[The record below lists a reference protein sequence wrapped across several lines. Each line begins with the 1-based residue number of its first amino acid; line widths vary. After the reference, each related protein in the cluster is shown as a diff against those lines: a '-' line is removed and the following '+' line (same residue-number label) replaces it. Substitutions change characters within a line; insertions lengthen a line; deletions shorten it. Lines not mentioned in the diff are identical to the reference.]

1 MMAVPTQEDLML
13 PTLAALAELG
23 DDTSGHAINDWVVSS
38 MGLSRSTLLNSRLSG
53 ARFKLKGRKPPLAE
67 NRRRGYWF
75 LTSDGRSIFRN
86 KIPSDEDLVAPTL
99 DAISELSRGRSYGA
113 HNDDIHNRVV
123 YVMGLPSYLAKYKSA
138 SGKTPLVHSRI
149 NSAKTK
155 LRKGRLI
162 ESRRRGYWSLV
173 GRQISVDQGF
183 GRERWVVGLTDKSH
197 SSEVRIKTGNRN
209 RVTLEVTVVRPDGT
223 KVTRR
228 AILEIDDMDAVAEA
242 VRWLDSGDRPQLPGR
257 RR

>member
-1 MMAVPTQEDLML
+1 M
-13 PTLAALAELG
+13 
-23 DDTSGHAINDWVVSS
+23 
-38 MGLSRSTLLNSRLSG
+38 
-53 ARFKLKGRKPPLAE
+53 
-67 NRRRGYWF
+67 
-75 LTSDGRSIFRN
+75 
-86 KIPSDEDLVAPTL
+86 
-99 DAISELSRGRSYGA
+99 
-113 HNDDIHNRVV
+113 
-123 YVMGLPSYLAKYKSA
+123 
-138 SGKTPLVHSRI
+138 
-149 NSAKTK
+149 
-155 LRKGRLI
+155 
-162 ESRRRGYWSLV
+162 V